1 MVKKETRGR
10 KTLSPELKKTK
21 LQIYI
26 ERFKIDKLGGV
37 DKSQTTLTNL
47 FNQFYEKK
55 TIRNPKLEKR

>member
-47 FNQFYEKK
+47 FNQLYDKK
-55 TIRNPKLEKR
+55 TIRNTKLEKR